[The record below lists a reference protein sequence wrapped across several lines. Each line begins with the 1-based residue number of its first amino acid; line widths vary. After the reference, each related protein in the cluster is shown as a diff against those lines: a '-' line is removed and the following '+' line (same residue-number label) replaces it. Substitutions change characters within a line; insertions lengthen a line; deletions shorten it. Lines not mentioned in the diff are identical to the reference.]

1 MVVRF
6 DYHFR
11 SITRAPHKVCLRVGN
26 DRLVL
31 YLDGDIYSAFLGII
45 TRPKERLEISFPL
58 DRIYIASTA
67 ICTIGPR
74 GNRITRP
81 ILRPI

>member
-11 SITRAPHKVCLRVGN
+11 SITRAPHKLCLGVGN

-31 YLDGDIYSAFLGII
+31 HFDGDIHSAFLGII
-45 TRPKERLEISFPL
+45 TRPKERLKIPFPL
-58 DRIYIASTA
+58 YSIYIASRT

-74 GNRITRP
+74 ENRITRP
-81 ILRPI
+81 I